1 MDEDLMC
8 DYLDKIIK
16 PYISNASSMLIMD
29 SFKGHTT
36 PKVKDKMN
44 QLELDWLIISPGT
57 NSFLQPCDASINKP
71 FNERLREHW
80 EEWFADDNYQFEV
93 FTPGGN
99 RQKPS
104 YQCVVD
110 WVSKSMI
117 TLQESMVKKSFVT
130 CGIVGEKDF
139 ELDQL
144 NTRLRNILKEKDDWD
159 QQESVMKAI
168 NEEEDD

>member
-1 MDEDLMC
+1 
-8 DYLDKIIK
+8 
-16 PYISNASSMLIMD
+16 
-29 SFKGHTT
+29 
-36 PKVKDKMN
+36 
-44 QLELDWLIISPGT
+44 
-57 NSFLQPCDASINKP
+57 
-71 FNERLREHW
+71 
-80 EEWFADDNYQFEV
+80 
-93 FTPGGN
+93 
-99 RQKPS
+99 
-104 YQCVVD
+104 
-110 WVSKSMI
+110 MI

>member
-1 MDEDLMC
+1 M
-8 DYLDKIIK
+8 
-16 PYISNASSMLIMD
+16 
-29 SFKGHTT
+29 H
-36 PKVKDKMN
+36 
-44 QLELDWLIISPGT
+44 
-57 NSFLQPCDASINKP
+57 QPCLLWTVSRGILPSNS
-71 FNERLREHW
+71 
-80 EEWFADDNYQFEV
+80 
-93 FTPGGN
+93 N
-99 RQKPS
+99 RQKP

-130 CGIVGEKDF
+130 CGIVREKDF

-144 NTRLRNILKEKDDWD
+144 NTRLRNILIEKDDWD

>member
-1 MDEDLMC
+1 MDEVPPSMC
-8 DYLDKIIK
+8 DYLHKIIK

-44 QLELDWLIISPGT
+44 QLELDWLISPPGT
-57 NSFLQPCDASINKP
+57 TSFLQLCDLSINKP
-71 FNERLREHW
+71 FKERLREHW
-80 EEWFADDNYQFEV
+80 EEWFADDDYQFKV

-110 WVSKSMI
+110 WVSKSI
-117 TLQESMVKKSFVT
+117 IALQESVKKSFVT
-130 CGIVGEKDF
+130 CGIVREKDF
-139 ELDQL
+139 EMEQL
-144 NTRLRNILKEKDDWD
+144 NSILRNIFIEKDD
-159 QQESVMKAI
+159 
-168 NEEEDD
+168 